1 MPAIHERIARN
12 SLGPAIY
19 TIVVK
24 WEESNREEDSEVY
37 LLGADT
43 VRVSTETQERQEVDS
58 RDAHCIAPCTTRRWP
73 LHSEYLQRNQQDT

>member
-1 MPAIHERIARN
+1 MPAINERIARN

-19 TIVVK
+19 TIVVE

-43 VRVSTETQERQEVDS
+43 VWVSTETQERQEADS
-58 RDAHCIAPCTTRRWP
+58 RDAYCIAPYTTRWWP
-73 LHSEYLQRNQQDT
+73 LHSEYLQGNQQDT